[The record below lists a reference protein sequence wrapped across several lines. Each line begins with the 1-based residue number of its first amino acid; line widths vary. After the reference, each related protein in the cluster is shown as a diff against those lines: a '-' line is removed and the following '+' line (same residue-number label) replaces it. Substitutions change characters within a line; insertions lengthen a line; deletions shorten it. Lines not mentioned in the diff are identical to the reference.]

1 MGADFNKLYPAPKRA
16 GLDDDSPEA
25 IIQDVLKASA
35 RNGGAWLLGRHVFY
49 ATLPTGVTI
58 KEAVLAA
65 VTAAA
70 KDSQNPQR
78 RIKAGMDMFDQM
90 YPEDG
95 DPAAPSAPRSEPRK
109 GFLTDLA
116 AAFGSRRPANNR

>member
-25 IIQDVLKASA
+25 IIQDVLNASA

-70 KDSQNPQR
+70 
-78 RIKAGMDMFDQM
+78 GMDMFDQM

-109 GFLTDLA
+109 GFFTNLA
-116 AAFGSRRPANNR
+116 AAFGSRRPANHR